1 MQPDIWE
8 GGSRVEIVFNI
19 ILPVFGVVVIGYGAT
34 RLGWFSTEAE
44 KGLGQFVFNF
54 AVPLM
59 LLRSIGT
66 ADLPASVPWGYFLS
80 FYLSIGIIYAL
91 GIILAR
97 YAFGRSFGGQ
107 VITGFGNGFG
117 NNVLL
122 GLPLIITAVGEKA
135 ALPFFI
141 ILSVHGLILFTTTT
155 LLLELDRNKDGQ
167 KIGAFIRQV
176 GKSLITNP
184 ILLGIYAG
192 LILNLSGIGVP
203 GPLDPITE
211 LIGRAVTPCALFSLG
226 ASLTKYGIAGRVGQ
240 SIVMVTCKLILLPLM
255 VYGFATYVFDV
266 DPFWRMIAVLMAAQ
280 PSGVMVYIFAQRYGT
295 GQAIATTSI
304 FLSTTASLF
313 TLTGVLY
320 LFNLG

>member
-1 MQPDIWE
+1 M
-8 GGSRVEIVFNI
+8 EIVVNI
-19 ILPVFGVVVIGYGAT
+19 VLPVFGVVVLGYVASK
-34 RLGWFSTEAE
+34 LGWFGAEAE
-44 KGLGQFVFNF
+44 RGLGQFVFNF
-54 AVPLM
+54 AVPLL

-66 ADLPASVPWGYFLS
+66 ADLPESVPWGYFLS
-80 FYLSIGIIYAL
+80 FYLSVGICYAMGML
-91 GIILAR
+91 LAR
-97 YAFGRSFGGQ
+97 YVFKRHYGGQ
-107 VITGFGNGFG
+107 VITGFGYGFG

-122 GLPLIITAVGEKA
+122 GLPLIFTAIGDKA
-135 ALPFFI
+135 AVPFFI

-155 LLLELDRNKDGQ
+155 LLLELERNKDGQ
-167 KIGAFIRQV
+167 KIGAFVRQV

-192 LILNLSGIGVP
+192 LILNLTDIGVP

-226 ASLTKYGIAGRVGQ
+226 ASLTKYGIAGRIGQ
-240 SIVMVTCKLILLPLM
+240 SAVMVICKLILLPLM

-304 FLSTTASLF
+304 FLSTTASIV
-313 TLTGVLY
+313 TLSVILY
-320 LFNLG
+320 MFHLG